1 MAEWKRIL
9 VLGCPGSGKS
19 TFSRR
24 LHDITGIPLTHLDN
38 VWWKPDGTHI
48 SREEFDQK
56 LAELMEADKWIL
68 DGDYSRTYEA
78 RIKAC
83 DTAVLLDIGTD
94 ECLSGIRAR
103 IGKKRPDMPWT
114 ETEPDPEL
122 TLFGIPMGAT
132 RQEIADVYGEPFS
145 KTFDDE
151 NHLASKRILL
161 KQAELG
167 QGATDEFLMGLG
179 EFPA

>member
-19 TFSRR
+19 TFSRK

-83 DTAVLLDIGTD
+83 DTAVFLDIGAD

-114 ETEPDPEL
+114 ETGPDPEL
-122 TLFGIPMGAT
+122 ETMVK
-132 RQEIADVYGEPFS
+132 RYEY
-145 KTFDDE
+145 E
-151 NHLASKRILL
+151 NRPRLMSLL
-161 KQAELG
+161 KDNPEKRTVILKTRKEA
-167 QGATDEFLMGLG
+167 DDFLDSVRKHC
-179 EFPA
+179 